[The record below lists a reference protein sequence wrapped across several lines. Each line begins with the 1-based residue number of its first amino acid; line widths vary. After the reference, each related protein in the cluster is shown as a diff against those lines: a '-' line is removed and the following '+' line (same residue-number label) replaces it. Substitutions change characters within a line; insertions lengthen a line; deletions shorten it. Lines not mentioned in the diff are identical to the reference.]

1 MEDFEFDIEEVLC
14 FYAMAVIY
22 RVSHKIGSVEKYWGV
37 FLVS

>member
-22 RVSHKIGSVEKYWGV
+22 RVSHKMDQIILLC
-37 FLVS
+37 F

>member
-22 RVSHKIGSVEKYWGV
+22 RVSHKNLE
-37 FLVS
+37 